1 MFQAYLDGDG
11 GDSGHVTHLG
21 AFVVRGITSPPV
33 VGYTAAV
40 LQDSE
45 MVFTLVREVF
55 LANIMRCIISHM
67 QGGSL
72 VAAFIGRQD
81 RLLNSHVFL
90 IFLQCTLNIWVLS
103 KLLVSMICKEVN
115 LT

>member
-21 AFVVRGITSPPV
+21 AFIVRGISSPPV

-40 LQDSE
+40 LQE
-45 MVFTLVREVF
+45 NAMVFTLVREVF
-55 LANIMRCIISHM
+55 LAKVMRCIIYHM
-67 QGGSL
+67 SGGSL

-81 RLLNSHVFL
+81 RLLIATASCSFSNAL
-90 IFLQCTLNIWVLS
+90 
-103 KLLVSMICKEVN
+103 
-115 LT
+115 